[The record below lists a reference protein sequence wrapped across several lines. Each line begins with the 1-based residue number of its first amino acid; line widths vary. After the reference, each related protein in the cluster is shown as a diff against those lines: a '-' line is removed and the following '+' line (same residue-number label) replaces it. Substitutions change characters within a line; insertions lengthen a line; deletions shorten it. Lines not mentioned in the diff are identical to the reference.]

1 MNHDINR
8 PINEIGRIVIHLPDD
23 AMFYRDRSYL
33 PVVIDMA
40 DGEQLPKLLRSGDH
54 GINYMAQY
62 EIFSSL
68 CSDRA
73 QMAVDQRLLVAGMPV
88 TPERYLGMW
97 RTAIAA
103 SLTPADA
110 ALEHGIQACAILRAP
125 LAELVDAKSS
135 WTSCPFGTFE
145 RFQAKFGDL
154 FELDEHGTFSL
165 ELDLATPGHAR
176 AAYYAASM
184 MCSKFDRSS
193 VSWRACIEIRQVG
206 AQRHQS
212 GLFEIA
218 EA

>member
-1 MNHDINR
+1 MNHDIDR

-33 PVVIDMA
+33 PVAIDQA
-40 DGEQLPKLLRSGDH
+40 DGQQRPTLLRSGER

-68 CSDRA
+68 CSNRA

-97 RTAIAA
+97 RIAIAG
-103 SLTPADA
+103 SLAPADA
-110 ALEHGIQACAILRAP
+110 AREHGIQARAILGAP
-125 LAELVDAKSS
+125 LADMAGVKSS
-135 WTSCPFGTFE
+135 WSTCPFGTFS

-154 FELDEHGTFSL
+154 FELGDDGNFML

-193 VSWRACIEIRQVG
+193 TNWRACIEVRKVG

>member
-1 MNHDINR
+1 MNHDIDR

-33 PVVIDMA
+33 SVAIDQA
-40 DGEQLPKLLRSGDH
+40 EGQQRPTLLRSGDR

-68 CSDRA
+68 CSERA
-73 QMAVDQRLLVAGMPV
+73 QKAVDQRLLVAGMPV

-97 RTAIAA
+97 RTAIAD

-110 ALEHGIQACAILRAP
+110 ARKHGIQARAILRAP
-125 LAELVDAKSS
+125 LADMANVKSS
-135 WTSCPFGTFE
+135 WTSCPFGTFA
-145 RFQAKFGDL
+145 RFQARFGDL
-154 FELDEHGTFSL
+154 FELDGDGTFSL
-165 ELDLATPGHAR
+165 ELDLATAGHAR

-184 MCSKFDRSS
+184 MCSKFDRTSAN
-193 VSWRACIEIRQVG
+193 WRACIEIRQVG